1 MMPPKEGPPMERR
14 SRLSRRQFVL
24 GASAAGLGL
33 VAGCGRLPWQEPP
46 PAKVYRIGYLS
57 PRSRAVTAPRFDAFR
72 QGLQELGWIEGQNFI
87 FEQRLAEGQAERLP
101 DLAAE
106 LVRLQPDVLVT
117 FGEPA
122 SRALRTATQTIP
134 IVFSSH
140 ADPVGM
146 KLVESFAHPGG
157 NVTGVSEMAPELAGK
172 RLELL
177 KAAVPTV
184 ARVGVIFNVGDQ
196 AMVREY
202 GETLVGAERDG
213 VEVVTMGVRTP
224 GEIDQAYQTAVEG
237 RLDGIVVILDP
248 LIVSSRDRL
257 VELSTRH
264 GLPTISGDTG
274 FALAGGLMA
283 YGPNLVRQTQRAAYF
298 VDRILKGA
306 KPADLPVEQPM
317 RFDFVV
323 NLKTARELGITFP
336 HEILLQVTE
345 VIQ

>member
-1 MMPPKEGPPMERR
+1 MDRR
-14 SRLSRRQFVL
+14 GSRWSRRQFVV
-24 GASAAGLGL
+24 GTAGLGL
-33 VAGCGRLPWQEPP
+33 VAGCGRLPWQAAAP

-57 PRSRAVTAPRFDAFR
+57 PQSRAVTGPRFEAFR
-72 QGLQELGWIEGQNFI
+72 QGLQELGWIEGQNLS
-87 FEQRLAEGQAERLP
+87 FEQRVADGQAERIP
-101 DLAAE
+101 ELAAE
-106 LVRLQPDVLVT
+106 LVRLQPDVLVAN
-117 FGEPA
+117 GELPT
-122 SRALRTATQTIP
+122 RALSNATQTIP

-146 KLVESFAHPGG
+146 KLVASFAHPGG

-177 KAAVPTV
+177 KEAVPTV
-184 ARVGVIFNVGDQ
+184 ARVGAIFNVGDQ

-202 GETLVGAERDG
+202 GETLVGAERGG
-213 VEVVTMGVRTP
+213 VEAVSLGVRTP
-224 GEIDQAYQTAVEG
+224 EDLDRAYQTAVER

-248 LIVSSRDRL
+248 MIVRSRDRL

-264 GLPTISGDTG
+264 GLPTISADSG
-274 FALAGGLMA
+274 FAAAGGLMA

-317 RFDFVV
+317 TFDLVV
-323 NLKTARELGITFP
+323 NMKTAQALGITFP
-336 HEILLQVTE
+336 NEIMLQVTE
-345 VIQ
+345 VIE